1 LIARAPFGA
10 SLRIMLNGETFPD
23 IFAKGRKWFHRI
35 QELFHFGV
43 MGPVKRTKVAENDGF
58 EVCDVTRLKYP

>member
-1 LIARAPFGA
+1 
-10 SLRIMLNGETFPD
+10 MLNGETFPD